1 MRSSSVLSI
10 ERVENSVR
18 RGNKAINRK
27 TIQVSTFVNV
37 KLQHFGRQYVS
48 HLGENN
54 NSNLRSSGR
63 TVSRWSIMVCTMRI
77 ASSNVL
83 LQIAV
88 TSLISWMRWSEKYSV
103 QERRPVYST
112 SWVMEVGFF
121 IFLVCKVYTNMECM
135 MTRRR
140 ATDTADSCLKERI
153 WICSI
158 QSEMCSEELCAEK

>member
-1 MRSSSVLSI
+1 M
-10 ERVENSVR
+10 
-18 RGNKAINRK
+18 
-27 TIQVSTFVNV
+27 
-37 KLQHFGRQYVS
+37 
-48 HLGENN
+48 
-54 NSNLRSSGR
+54 
-63 TVSRWSIMVCTMRI
+63 SRWSIMMCTMRI

-153 WICSI
+153 WILVYGPKCVLKNYVQRNRTVSQKRRWGI
-158 QSEMCSEELCAEK
+158 TRNWNFVQIIHEYINASELYEIIHTVIVPITVVL